1 MTAGVDLDVEALLQ
15 LRLLAS
21 SIQGTRKPPRSP
33 LPGVALHR
41 QRGRGLEVYDIRAW
55 SEGDDLRHLDRNV
68 TARTGTPH
76 VRTFR
81 DERERNITL
90 IADFRESMLFGTR
103 RALRSV
109 AAAEVLSGLAWRV
122 IEDAGSV
129 ALLAATGEGL
139 QQIGRARNAPEMT
152 GLLHELA
159 DVHAKALAYP
169 ASGEPPLS
177 DILSEAASLAGK
189 GEITLASALDTPGA
203 QFDSVAE
210 HLARRRGLSIVLIAD
225 SFEIKPG
232 PGDYP
237 FQTQDGNAGRLHITR
252 GDIARAIPA
261 DDRLARLRR
270 LGVDFLKLESTL
282 DAEAMMAALERFNG

>member
-1 MTAGVDLDVEALLQ
+1 MTAGVDIDVEALLQ

-21 SIQGTRKPPRSP
+21 SMQGTRKPPRSP

-41 QRGRGLEVYDIRAW
+41 KRGRGLEVYDIRAW
-55 SEGDDLRHLDRNV
+55 SEGDDIRHLDRNV
-68 TARTGTPH
+68 TARTGAPH

-81 DERERNITL
+81 DERERSVTL

-122 IEDAGSV
+122 IEETGSV
-129 ALLAATGEGL
+129 ALLAVTGNGL
-139 QQIGRARNAPEMT
+139 HQIGRARNAPAMT

-159 DVHAKALAYP
+159 DLHARALAHP
-169 ASGEPPLS
+169 AIDEPLLA
-177 DILSEAASLAGK
+177 DVLSEAASMAPT
-189 GEITLASALDTPGA
+189 GEIIVASALDTLGH
-203 QFDSVAE
+203 QFDNAAE
-210 HLARRRGLSIVLIAD
+210 HLARKRDLSVVLITD

-237 FQTQDGNAGRLHITR
+237 FRTQDGGAGRLHV
-252 GDIARAIPA
+252 ARTIPP

-270 LGVDFLKLESTL
+270 LGVSFLQLESTL
-282 DAEAMMAALERFNG
+282 DAESMMLALERFDG